1 LTYRKFSAITNI
13 MREKI
18 RRKKMGKKIGIII
31 FLVIILK
38 VYSFSDEIS
47 LIPSYSKINSTAGDY
62 YKGTIGANLEYD
74 WQWGKYWSTAFIL
87 NNYFSFKLKS
97 KIGDEKWGTPLPNP
111 APNGT
116 VGLPDPLVYSW
127 GETDTNGDRVTVN
140 NLAVNLRVA
149 TIRTGKVR
157 FFFDFG
163 PGIAKI
169 KTPETKM
176 TYNYAVFTPTSTY
189 WDGSKYIFYGVWDQ
203 TNHVGSS
210 GGSNGSYFSATIGSG
225 LLFGISENLWLGFN
239 IRQLIVFSTPSSLGI
254 LNASAQL
261 VYKFGN
267 KITYKRENQKNKRS
281 TIDNYE
287 DNNKKK
293 DTNKDKSTP
302 KKTKSD
308 DILLW

>member
-1 LTYRKFSAITNI
+1 V
-13 MREKI
+13 EKI
-18 RRKKMGKKIGIII
+18 KNKEEKMSKRIGIII
-31 FLVIILK
+31 LLIIILK

-47 LIPSYSKINSTAGDY
+47 LIPSYSKINSTGGDY

-74 WQWGKYWSTAFIL
+74 WQWGKYWSTAFML

-97 KIGDEKWGTPLPNP
+97 GIRDEKWGTPLPNP

-116 VGLPDPLVYSW
+116 AGYPTPYMW
-127 GETDTNGDRVTVN
+127 GETDTNGDGVTVN

-169 KTPETKM
+169 KIPEIKM
-176 TYNYAVFTPTSTY
+176 TYNQAVFNSTSTY
-189 WDGSKYIFYGVWDQ
+189 WDGSKLIFYGVWDQ
-203 TNHVGSS
+203 TSQVSSS

-254 LNASAQL
+254 LNAGAQL

-267 KITYKRENQKNKRS
+267 KNIDRWKGQKNKRS

-287 DNNKKK
+287 DSNKK
-293 DTNKDKSTP
+293 DTSKDKSAP

>member
-1 LTYRKFSAITNI
+1 
-13 MREKI
+13 
-18 RRKKMGKKIGIII
+18 MGKKIGIII
-31 FLVIILK
+31 SLIIILK

-74 WQWGKYWSTAFIL
+74 WQWGKYWSTVFIF

-97 KIGDEKWGTPLPNP
+97 EIGDEKWGTPLPNP

-116 VGLPDPLVYSW
+116 VGFPDPMIYTW
-127 GETDTNGDRVTVN
+127 GETDTNGDGVTVN

-176 TYNYAVFTPTSTY
+176 TYNYAVFKSTSTY
-189 WDGSKYIFYGVWDQ
+189 WDGSKLIFYGVWDQ
-203 TNHVGSS
+203 TSHVSSS
-210 GGSNGSYFSATIGSG
+210 GGSNGSYFSANLG
-225 LLFGISENLWLGFN
+225 LGLIFDISDSLLLGFN
-239 IRQLIVFSTPSSLGI
+239 ARQLFISTSGSDSDLGI
-254 LNASAQL
+254 FNIGAQL

-267 KITYKRENQKNKRS
+267 KITYERENQKNKRS

-287 DNNKKK
+287 DSNKK
-293 DTNKDKSTP
+293 DTNKDKSAP

>member
-1 LTYRKFSAITNI
+1 
-13 MREKI
+13 
-18 RRKKMGKKIGIII
+18 MGKKIGIII
-31 FLVIILK
+31 FLLILLK

-74 WQWGKYWSTAFIL
+74 WQWGKYWSTAFML

-97 KIGDEKWGTPLPNP
+97 EIGDEKWGTPLPNP

-116 VGLPDPLVYSW
+116 VGYPNPYVYMW
-127 GETDTNGDRVTVN
+127 GETDTNGNGVTVN

-176 TYNYAVFTPTSTY
+176 TYNQAVFNSTSTY
-189 WDGSKYIFYGVWDQ
+189 WDGSKLIFYGVWKQ
-203 TNHVGSS
+203 TSHVSSS
-210 GGSNGSYFSATIGSG
+210 GGSNSSYFSANLGVG
-225 LLFGISENLWLGFN
+225 LIFDISDSLLLGFN
-239 IRQLIVFSTPSSLGI
+239 ARQLFITTSESDSDLGI
-254 LNASAQL
+254 FNIGAQL

-267 KITYKRENQKNKRS
+267 KNVDRWKGQKNKRS
-281 TIDNYE
+281 TRDNYE
-287 DNNKKK
+287 GNNKK
-293 DTNKDKSTP
+293 DTNKDKFTP

-308 DILLW
+308 DIILW